1 MRFQITEHK
10 ALLAE
15 IAFSDLS
22 KESFSFVKK
31 SGLVYVKHPRIEK
44 GFTFYR
50 NSETILNDSNEW
62 EKKVTYYFDKPSKK
76 GVSTDWDGILFAFGI
91 WLKSISA

>member
-15 IAFSDLS
+15 IS
-22 KESFSFVKK
+22 KTNITKEEFSFVKK
-31 SGLVYVKHPRIEK
+31 SGLVYVKHPSTDRD
-44 GFTFYR
+44 FTFYR
-50 NSETILNDSNEW
+50 KTETVLNAENKW
-62 EKKVTYYFDKPSKK
+62 EKKVAYYFDKPSKQ

-91 WLKSISA
+91 WLNSLSG